1 MLLGGLGIDFVE
13 EFLEKFPPIRT
24 NTPSGAY
31 PVHIAGTAPRTYRC
45 ATVRAILTELALN
58 PNSGII
64 RTNDRVWQAA
74 LPKCA
79 AVRAILTELALEH

>member
-1 MLLGGLGIDFVE
+1 MFMGGLGVDIVE
-13 EFLEKFPPIRT
+13 EFLEKFPPTYT
-24 NTPSGAY
+24 NTSRRVY
-31 PVHIAGTAPRTYRC
+31 PVVIAGTAPLTYGC

-58 PNSGII
+58 LNSGIME
-64 RTNDRVWQAA
+64 TGARVRQAA